1 MMNAV
6 TVNAVDEVISFI
18 KSNTVKNA
26 EDLLYDS
33 NTAKDVIIKWIQH
46 IMRQSQQNK
55 AKLDALDILT
65 ESTAFWIC
73 VYCQK
78 ALPIK
83 FREGQ
88 YSYFE
93 KKRYDTYVD
102 LFFMKPQTDSKTYL
116 L

>member
-1 MMNAV
+1 MNDCVVLAIMMNAV

-65 ESTAFWIC
+65 ESTAF
-73 VYCQK
+73 
-78 ALPIK
+78 
-83 FREGQ
+83 
-88 YSYFE
+88 
-93 KKRYDTYVD
+93 
-102 LFFMKPQTDSKTYL
+102 
-116 L
+116 

>member
-1 MMNAV
+1 MNDCVVLAIMMNAV
-6 TVNAVDEVISFI
+6 TVNTVDEVISFI

-65 ESTAFWIC
+65 ESTAF
-73 VYCQK
+73 
-78 ALPIK
+78 
-83 FREGQ
+83 
-88 YSYFE
+88 
-93 KKRYDTYVD
+93 
-102 LFFMKPQTDSKTYL
+102 
-116 L
+116 